1 MATVTLGSA
10 PLPSPEN
17 AMSLSCRIT
26 PLLLALAAGVLVAP
40 SAPAREH
47 TRTRTAG
54 GTDGV
59 RHAAVQASASGA
71 HGSVQ
76 RARQWQADGQGN
88 ASARSAAT
96 RTTAAGGSAT
106 RQGSAERSADG
117 SASRQGSA
125 SVQRADGASAS
136 SSGSLARAAD
146 GTLSGSRQSSVDGT
160 QGSYQ
165 GSTSVQDGSI
175 VHTGTCTDASG
186 TVVPCRP

>member
-1 MATVTLGSA
+1 
-10 PLPSPEN
+10 
-17 AMSLSCRIT
+17 MSLSRRIT

-54 GTDGV
+54 GAEGA

-76 RARQWQADGQGN
+76 RARQWQADG
-88 ASARSAAT
+88 
-96 RTTAAGGSAT
+96 SAT
-106 RQGSAERSADG
+106 RQGRAERNADG

-186 TVVPCRP
+186 AVVPCRP

>member
-1 MATVTLGSA
+1 MATVTLGSTL
-10 PLPSPEN
+10 LPSPEN
-17 AMSLSCRIT
+17 AMSLSRRIT

-47 TRTRTAG
+47 TRTRTTG
-54 GTDGV
+54 GV

-106 RQGSAERSADG
+106 RQGSAERNADG
-117 SASRQGSA
+117 SASRQGGA

-165 GSTSVQDGSI
+165 GSTSVQDGSV

-186 TVVPCRP
+186 AVVPCRP